1 MIIVM
6 LISFITL
13 LLLGMP
19 VAFAMAISGTFAL
32 FGLSNISWILV
43 PQRMF
48 LALNSFPFLAIP
60 LFILAGELMNTG
72 GITRRI
78 VNFADSLLRQLRG
91 GLAYVN
97 VLTNIIM
104 AGFSGSATADA
115 VAIGSIMIPAM
126 VDDDYPPGFS
136 AGLTASASCI
146 GPIIPPSITMVMYG
160 AITGVSIGS
169 MFLGGFIPGLL
180 IGIGLMILV
189 WLYAK
194 KYNFKS
200 SKRATLS
207 EIFASFKDAIWA
219 LIAPIIILVG
229 IISGIITATEA
240 GVIAVVYAFIVGVF
254 IYKEIDIKDIPKV
267 LAKAGLS
274 TAVPSIIISCS
285 AVFGWILARENFA
298 IGITDLF
305 MSISTNPDIVYFM
318 IILMLFIIGLFVDG
332 SVAIIVFSPILFP
345 IGNQM
350 GYDPIHFAL
359 VIVITIMIGTVTPP
373 VGLQLYIASSIAKIP
388 ISKVTIWPFVAVMML
403 VLFLITYVPVLVTFI
418 PHLVF
423 GV

>member
-19 VAFAMAISGTFAL
+19 VAFAMAISGTLAL

-180 IGIGLMILV
+180 IGVGLMILV
-189 WLYAK
+189 YFYAK

-373 VGLQLYIASSIAKIP
+373 VGLQLYIGASIAKIP

>member
-1 MIIVM
+1 MIALMI
-6 LISFITL
+6 ISFILL

-19 VAFAMAISGTFAL
+19 VAFAMAISGTLAL
-32 FGLSNISWILV
+32 FGLSNVSWILV

-78 VNFADSLLRQLRG
+78 VRFADSLLRQFRG

-126 VDDDYPPGFS
+126 VDDGYPPGFS

-180 IGIGLMILV
+180 IGLGLMALV
-189 WLYAK
+189 WFYAR
-194 KYNFKS
+194 KYDFKRS
-200 SKRATLS
+200 ERASLS
-207 EIFASFKDAIWA
+207 EILSSLKDAIWA
-219 LIAPIIILVG
+219 LIAPVIILFG
-229 IISGIITATEA
+229 IMSGVITATEA
-240 GVIAVVYAFIVGVF
+240 GVIAVIYALVVGLF
-254 IYKEIDIKDIPKV
+254 IYKEINIKQIPAI
-267 LAKAGLS
+267 LAKAGMS

-285 AVFGWILARENFA
+285 AIFGWILARENFA
-298 IGITDLF
+298 VAVIDIF
-305 MSISTNPDIVYFM
+305 MSISTNPHVVYFM
-318 IILMLFIIGLFVDG
+318 IILMLFLIGLFVDG

-350 GYDPIHFAL
+350 GFDPIHFAL
-359 VIVITIMIGTVTPP
+359 VIIITILIGTVTPP
-373 VGLQLYIASSIAKIP
+373 VGLQLYIASSIAKLP
-388 ISKVTIWPFVAVMML
+388 ISKVTIWPFVAVMVA
-403 VLFLITYVPVLVTFI
+403 VLFLITYVPSLVTYI